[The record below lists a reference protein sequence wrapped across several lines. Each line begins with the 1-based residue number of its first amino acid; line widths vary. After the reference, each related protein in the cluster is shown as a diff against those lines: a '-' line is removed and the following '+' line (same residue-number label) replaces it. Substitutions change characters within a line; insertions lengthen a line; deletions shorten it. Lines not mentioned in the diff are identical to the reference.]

1 MFTKLDRGIL
11 LSSIMAEDSDTF
23 KVWIVL
29 LAACDADGIA
39 PVSAVYIS
47 SVARLPLDTVK
58 AAIARLEAPD
68 PESRSTNDEGRR
80 LRRVDGGYEIVNYE
94 VYRAKS
100 LREAEAERKR
110 LYRNGKAHP
119 PNPPLSDGEGEKEGE
134 GEASPPVRNC
144 PDKPGTKDKDGLL
157 AIPAGLPFKAKDE
170 LIEERARIR
179 HAVRRPGGYGK
190 RELELMRDSFNQRI
204 TDLS

>member
-11 LSSIMAEDSDTF
+11 QSSIMAEDPATF

-47 SVARLPLDTVK
+47 SVARLSLDMVK
-58 AAIARLEAPD
+58 VAIARLEAPD

-80 LRRVDGGYEIVNYE
+80 LRRIDGGFQLINYQ
-94 VYRAKS
+94 VYRARS

-110 LYRNGKAHP
+110 LYRKQHP
-119 PNPPLSDGEGEKEGE
+119 PTPPSSDKENQQEGE

-144 PDKPGTKDKDGLL
+144 PDKGGTEKDGLL
-157 AIPAGLPFKAKDE
+157 PIPTGLPFKIKDE
-170 LIEERARIR
+170 LVEVRAQIR
-179 HAVRRPGGYGK
+179 HAIRRPDKYRPVDIEAQK
-190 RELELMRDSFNQRI
+190 ISFNQRI
-204 TDLS
+204 KDLS